1 MPYIVNGK
9 VVDKKPFSIVGFFV
23 TLYRLIVLFF
33 QSILS
38 SRTVDNHMD
47 SYNSRRAGYS
57 GSSTGSNIHRIA
69 KPSTMGGCSGG
80 G

>member
-9 VVDKKPFSIVGFFV
+9 VVEKKPFNLVELFV
-23 TLYRLIVLFF
+23 TLYRLIILFF
-33 QSILS
+33 QSIFS

-57 GSSTGSNIHRIA
+57 GRSTGSNIHRMA